1 MKYSVCLDAVYAG
14 GDVADSMRHVH
25 EAGYGAVE
33 FWSWWDK
40 DCEAVAQA
48 AERLGLQIA
57 AFCTKFVPLTEP
69 QARARYLEG
78 LRESIQVA
86 GRLRCNTLITQTGPD
101 TGAPREEQRQCLLDG
116 LRACVPLLEESGVTL
131 VVEPLNTKLNHPG
144 YFLSASKEAF
154 DLIDE
159 VGAQSVRVLYDIYHQ
174 QITEGDILRSLL
186 PNLDK
191 AGHIH
196 AAGAPGRHELT
207 QGELNYPNIFRQ
219 LRAAGYE
226 GYVGLEYS
234 PQQAPEEGLR
244 AVLNW

>member
-14 GDVADSMRHVH
+14 KAVADSMRRVR
-25 EAGYGAVE
+25 ESGCSAVE

-40 DCEAVAQA
+40 DYEAVADL
-48 AERLGLQIA
+48 AERLGLNIA
-57 AFCTKFVPLTEP
+57 AFCTKFIPLTDP

-101 TGAPREEQRQCLLDG
+101 TGAPREEQYRSLLDG
-116 LRACVPLLEESGVTL
+116 LRACVPLLAESGVTL
-131 VVEPLNTKLNHPG
+131 VVEPLNTKVDHPG
-144 YFLSASKEAF
+144 YFLSAAQEAF

-159 VGAQSVRVLYDIYHQ
+159 VGAPSVRVLYDIYHQ
-174 QITEGDILRSLL
+174 QVTEGDILRSLL

-191 AGHIH
+191 IGHIH
-196 AAGAPGRHELT
+196 AAGAPGRDELT
-207 QGELNYPNIFRQ
+207 RGELNYPNIFSS

-226 GYVGLEYS
+226 RYVGLEYT
-234 PQQAPEEGLR
+234 PKLEPEEGLR
-244 AVLNW
+244 AALDW

>member
-14 GDVADSMRHVH
+14 GDVADSMRCVH

-40 DCEAVAQA
+40 DCEVVAQA

-116 LRACVPLLEESGVTL
+116 LRACVPLLEESGVD
-131 VVEPLNTKLNHPG
+131 PG
-144 YFLSASKEAF
+144 S
-154 DLIDE
+154 
-159 VGAQSVRVLYDIYHQ
+159 
-174 QITEGDILRSLL
+174 
-186 PNLDK
+186 
-191 AGHIH
+191 
-196 AAGAPGRHELT
+196 
-207 QGELNYPNIFRQ
+207 
-219 LRAAGYE
+219 RAAEYE
-226 GYVGLEYS
+226 AQPPGVFPVGLQGGVRS
-234 PQQAPEEGLR
+234 D
-244 AVLNW
+244 

>member
-14 GDVADSMRHVH
+14 GDVVDGMRRVH
-25 EAGYGAVE
+25 EAGYSAVE

-40 DCEAVAQA
+40 DCEAVADA
-48 AERLGLQIA
+48 AEQLGLQIA

-69 QARARYLEG
+69 QARAQYLEG

-101 TGAPREEQRQCLLDG
+101 TGAPREEQRRSLIDG

-131 VVEPLNTKLNHPG
+131 VVEPLNTKINHPG

-159 VGAQSVRVLYDIYHQ
+159 IGAPSVRVLYDIYHQ

-191 AGHIH
+191 VGHIH
-196 AAGAPGRHELT
+196 AAGAPGREELT
-207 QGELNYPNIFRQ
+207 RGELNYPNIFSC

-226 GYVGLEYS
+226 RYVGLEYS

-244 AVLNW
+244 AVLGW